1 MATLTLSVDPQV
13 LRQARIRA
21 LKRGESVNK
30 YLSEQLERY
39 AGLEADDVVSDLLSI
54 AREHPAT
61 SASGPAAGQRGWQR
75 EDLYDV

>member
-30 YLSEQLERY
+30 YLGEQLERY
-39 AGLEADDVVSDLLSI
+39 AGLEASDVVFDLLSI

-61 SASGPAAGQRGWQR
+61 SAPDSATGQRGWRR
-75 EDLYDV
+75 EDLYDA